1 MSPGFDNP
9 SHHKVLLETG
19 FFSLFLFLVNTLVAK
34 VICKS
39 PCAVVVN
46 VSMSLEQSAE
56 L

>member
-19 FFSLFLFLVNTLVAK
+19 FFSLFLVDTLVAK

-39 PCAVVVN
+39 PCAMVVN